1 MTEQEKG
8 SNNTLDGES
17 YIILGGT
24 GGIGSALVRRLA
36 RRGAHVVAAARSEEA
51 LAELARDTG
60 VETATVDVT
69 DAGQVDDLVKEVTE
83 ARPHLSG
90 IALCVGSILIRPAH
104 LTTPEQFRDTLT
116 LNLESAFFTVRA
128 AARHMKG
135 AGSVVLF
142 STAAAGIGLA
152 SHEAIAAAKGGVE
165 AMVRSAAATYAGR
178 GLRFNAV
185 APGLV
190 DTPLAKRITSS
201 QAGRAASEAL
211 HALGRLGR
219 PDEVASMAEWLLD
232 PAHDW
237 VTGQVFGVDG
247 GLARVRSK

>member
-1 MTEQEKG
+1 MTEHEKG
-8 SNNTLDGES
+8 SRNTLDDAS

-36 RRGAHVVAAARSEEA
+36 RRGAHVVAAARSEEP
-51 LAELARDTG
+51 LAELAQETG
-60 VETATVDVT
+60 VQTATVDVT
-69 DAGQVDDLVKEVTE
+69 DAGQVDDLVKEVAE
-83 ARPHLSG
+83 GSDLSG

-104 LTTPEQFRDTLT
+104 LTTPDQFRETLL
-116 LNLESAFFTVRA
+116 LNLESAFFTIRA

-211 HALGRLGR
+211 HALGRLGH